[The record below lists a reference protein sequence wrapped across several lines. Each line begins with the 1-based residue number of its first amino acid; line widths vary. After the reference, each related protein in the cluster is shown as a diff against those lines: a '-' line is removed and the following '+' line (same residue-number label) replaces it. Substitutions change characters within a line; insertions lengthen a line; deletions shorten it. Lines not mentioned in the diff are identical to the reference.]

1 MRTITVIEIDVKSNK
16 SNRTFT
22 IRKQGL
28 KFRTDKM
35 SKSDFESNENNMA
48 NDWQDFLNYSNSYQ
62 LIKK

>member
-1 MRTITVIEIDVKSNK
+1 MKTIRGIEIKAKSNK
-16 SNRTFT
+16 SNKTFT

-35 SKSDFESNENNMA
+35 NKADFESNENNTA
-48 NDWQDFLNYSNSYQ
+48 NDWQDFLNHSNSYQ

>member
-1 MRTITVIEIDVKSNK
+1 MRTITGIEIDVKSNK

-35 SKSDFESNENNMA
+35 SKSDFESNENNTA
-48 NDWQDFLNYSNSYQ
+48 NDWQVFLNYSNSYQ

>member
-35 SKSDFESNENNMA
+35 SKSDFESNENNTA
-48 NDWQDFLNYSNSYQ
+48 NDWQDYLNHSNSYQ